1 MQKNELELIS
11 GAYTNTLWETLEEI
25 LTNED
30 SPAHIYDV
38 LKTLHDNG
46 KDKTA
51 FAFVRTLYD
60 ITGLTMPDVVAELD
74 ESDDTRSAYI
84 AELLTDI
91 ENII

>member
-1 MQKNELELIS
+1 MQNDTLELIS
-11 GAYTNTLWETLEEI
+11 GAYTNTLWETLEEV

-30 SPAHIYDV
+30 SPAHIYDI
-38 LKTLHDNG
+38 LKTLHVIG

-51 FAFVRTLYD
+51 FMFVRTLYD
-60 ITGLTMPDVVAELD
+60 FTGLSLPDVVEELD